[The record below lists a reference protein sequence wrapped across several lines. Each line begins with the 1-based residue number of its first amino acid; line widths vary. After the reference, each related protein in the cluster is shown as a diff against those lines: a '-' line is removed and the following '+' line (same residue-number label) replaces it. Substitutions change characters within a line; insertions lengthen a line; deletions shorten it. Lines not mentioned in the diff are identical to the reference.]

1 MIFHIC
7 IAYHFHKDHVR
18 HNFLYTRL
26 PFLPSL
32 LLLILIDIGEKCK
45 ITRGTLLGQNSY
57 NQNTYIGFHNK
68 NGSMLVLS
76 RWIIHQKK
84 QKNKKVKFEDLDAD
98 VGKMILSLEQEM
110 NSIQKLQ
117 HPNLVE
123 YLGLSVTRAN
133 EGHVVVHVAQE

>member
-1 MIFHIC
+1 
-7 IAYHFHKDHVR
+7 
-18 HNFLYTRL
+18 
-26 PFLPSL
+26 
-32 LLLILIDIGEKCK
+32 
-45 ITRGTLLGQNSY
+45 
-57 NQNTYIGFHNK
+57 
-68 NGSMLVLS
+68 MLVLS